1 MRLTGSVP
9 LSSGIKRSLFL
20 ELGLRRLATAARLFV
35 FVFPATAAFAS
46 QEPLLRG
53 APSFSLFG
61 AFFPAWMFCALI
73 GIIGAIAAR
82 AAMLSSGLARILP
95 FQLFVCA
102 SIGLIVGLLVWLIW
116 FGQ

>member
-1 MRLTGSVP
+1 M
-9 LSSGIKRSLFL
+9 SSRNQ
-20 ELGLRRLATAARLFV
+20 RRLIFRIHFRQLVVLACLILVASRAA
-35 FVFPATAAFAS
+35 PALGSGGSIA
-46 QEPLLRG
+46 QG
-53 APSFSLFG
+53 APSFTLFG

-82 AAMLSSGLARILP
+82 AAMISSGLAKVLP

-102 SIGLIVGLLVWLIW
+102 SIGLIIGLLVWLIW

>member
-1 MRLTGSVP
+1 MT
-9 LSSGIKRSLFL
+9 
-20 ELGLRRLATAARLFV
+20 
-35 FVFPATAAFAS
+35 
-46 QEPLLRG
+46 G

-73 GIIGAIAAR
+73 GIIGAILAR
-82 AAMLSSGLARILP
+82 AAMVSSGLAKFLP

-102 SIGLIVGLLVWLIW
+102 AIGLILALLVWLIW